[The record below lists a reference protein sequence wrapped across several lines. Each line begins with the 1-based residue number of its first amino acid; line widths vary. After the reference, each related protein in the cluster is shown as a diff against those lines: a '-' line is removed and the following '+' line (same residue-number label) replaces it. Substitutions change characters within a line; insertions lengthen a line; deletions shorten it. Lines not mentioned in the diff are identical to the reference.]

1 MTKAS
6 EGESAGPAL
15 EEPARH
21 ERIALFGRLCREHG
35 LRATIQRR
43 VILEAV
49 LDLAN
54 HPTADQV
61 YEKVVD
67 RLPGVSRTTVYRT
80 LESLARLGVI
90 TKACHPGAVARYDRR
105 TELHHHLICI
115 QCDGI
120 TDISDARLDDLAIPD
135 TSAYGFEV
143 SGFRVQ
149 LRGLCRRC
157 RANAGREDST

>member
-1 MTKAS
+1 MDEVTRQARI
-6 EGESAGPAL
+6 ESF
-15 EEPARH
+15 E
-21 ERIALFGRLCREHG
+21 RLCHEHG
-35 LRATIQRR
+35 LRATVQRR

-49 LDLAN
+49 LGLDN

-61 YEKVVD
+61 YENVVG

-105 TELHHHLICI
+105 TDLHHHLICLH
-115 QCDGI
+115 CDGI
-120 TDISDARLDDLAIPD
+120 TDISDARLDDLGIPD

-143 SGFRVQ
+143 ADFRVQ

-157 RANAGREDST
+157 RANAGREEST